1 MKQFAY
7 HVAYFSGKVFYG
19 FIDALDLEIAL
30 LHVEQDAYMGEG
42 FEDQVIELKVVEV

>member
-1 MKQFAY
+1 MKQFAFN
-7 HVAYFSGKVFYG
+7 VSYFSGKVFYG

-42 FEDQVIELKVVEV
+42 FNDQVVQLQVVEV